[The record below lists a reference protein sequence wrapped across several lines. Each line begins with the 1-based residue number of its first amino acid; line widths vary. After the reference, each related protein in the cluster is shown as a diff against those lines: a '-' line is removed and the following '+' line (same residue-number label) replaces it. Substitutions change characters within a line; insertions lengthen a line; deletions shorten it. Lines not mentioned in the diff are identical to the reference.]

1 MTSEPSGGLMQA
13 LAPITTRRPVH
24 LIVSAAEDGD
34 LHVVCQPVRA
44 SNDEE
49 PELAQGFTVTASPAE
64 LDQDLPGL
72 VANTW
77 VPARESLQRVLDQ
90 VAAAAEQKR
99 QAVMK
104 KPPKGGRATDAPS
117 PASAQISLDPP
128 PAGPPASSPRVPAP
142 SDAAAEEGDQPAQP
156 ADTAAPPA
164 TPEPVL
170 VAAGAPAP
178 AGDEISAMFD

>member
-1 MTSEPSGGLMQA
+1 MPSEPSGGLMQA
-13 LAPITTRRPVH
+13 LAPIASRRPVH

-34 LHVVCQPVRA
+34 LHVVCQPVRT
-44 SNDEE
+44 SDDEE

-64 LDQDLPGL
+64 LDQDLPAL

-77 VPARESLQRVLDQ
+77 VPAHESLQRVLDQ

-99 QAVMK
+99 QSVMQ
-104 KPPKGGRATDAPS
+104 KPPKGGRATDAPA
-117 PASAQISLDPP
+117 PASAQITLDPP
-128 PAGPPASSPRVPAP
+128 PAGPPASSPAVPAP
-142 SDAAAEEGDQPAQP
+142 DDGPGDQAAQAGPP

-164 TPEPVL
+164 TREPVL
-170 VAAGAPAP
+170 VAAGAAPP

>member
-1 MTSEPSGGLMQA
+1 MTPEPSGGLMQA
-13 LAPITTRRPVH
+13 LAPIASRRPVH
-24 LIVSAAEDGD
+24 LIVSGAEDGD
-34 LHVVCQPVRA
+34 LHVVCQPIRA

-104 KPPKGGRATDAPS
+104 KPPKGGRATDGPA
-117 PASAQISLDPP
+117 PASAQITLDPP
-128 PAGPPASSPRVPAP
+128 PAGPNACGPAVPASD
-142 SDAAAEEGDQPAQP
+142 DAAAEDAAQP
-156 ADTAAPPA
+156 RQPVDPPARPA

-170 VAAGAPAP
+170 VAAGAAPPAV
-178 AGDEISAMFD
+178 DEISAMFD